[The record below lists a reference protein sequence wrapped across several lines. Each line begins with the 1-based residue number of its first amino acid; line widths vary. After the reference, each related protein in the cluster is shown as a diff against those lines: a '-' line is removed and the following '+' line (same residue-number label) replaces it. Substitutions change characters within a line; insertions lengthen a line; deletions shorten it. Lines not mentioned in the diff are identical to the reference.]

1 MRKNFGKYDETNIKS
16 NKKYNL
22 EGLPASGI
30 LRVAT
35 PGDYRP
41 MACWEPRLQAYRGFD
56 IELVRSL
63 AAALGLG
70 VTFCRTSWQRL
81 ETEARHAAFDLA
93 VGGISRTQERV
104 ATLTVSAGY
113 LATGKTILCRRGEEA
128 RFSDLAAINRAD
140 VRVVCNPGGTNE
152 AFVRRFLPQ
161 ADVRLFPENA
171 AIPGEI
177 AAGRGDVMLT
187 ETVEA
192 AYYIRRYP
200 GLMAPLLQRPF
211 SRGEFCFLFGRDFA
225 PAAGQVDRFLASFR
239 QQGMLQRLTN
249 QYLS

>member
-56 IELVRSL
+56 IELARSL

-128 RFSDLAAINRAD
+128 RFSDLAASTGRMSASSAIRAARMKHLCAASCRRLTSACFPRMRQSPERLRLA
-140 VRVVCNPGGTNE
+140 VGMSCSRRRWKLLITSAGIRGSWHRSSSGRSAVANSASCSGGI
-152 AFVRRFLPQ
+152 L
-161 ADVRLFPENA
+161 L
-171 AIPGEI
+171 
-177 AAGRGDVMLT
+177 
-187 ETVEA
+187 
-192 AYYIRRYP
+192 
-200 GLMAPLLQRPF
+200 LLQGRSTGSWLRSG
-211 SRGEFCFLFGRDFA
+211 SRECCSA
-225 PAAGQVDRFLASFR
+225 
-239 QQGMLQRLTN
+239 
-249 QYLS
+249 